1 MKIETLIKRTQEA
14 MNKKVLISFVDG
26 KWKWGYI
33 TAKEADKFQ
42 ISIEVQPN
50 PSTTPDTGHND
61 NTEDPCRWADDCCPE

>member
-14 MNKKVLISFVDG
+14 MNKKGSNLLVDG
-26 KWKWGYI
+26 KWVML

-50 PSTTPDTGHND
+50 PIDNPDTYS
-61 NTEDPCRWADDCCPE
+61 E